1 MRNAK
6 LTIQPNKAKF
16 SASLLTSLVE
26 NFPKAKILVIGDF
39 ILDQFIWGDVSRI
52 SPEAPIPVVFV
63 EKKTF
68 MLGGAL
74 NVVNNIHS
82 LGAKVYPCGVVG
94 KDSYGQILLRELKKR
109 KIEIGGVVIDKE
121 RPTTLKTRI
130 IARHQQVVRVDE
142 EKTTPLSQNDF
153 CQFLDY
159 IKKKIREV
167 DLVLIEDYGKG
178 VIVPAL
184 LEEVIK
190 LSRLDD
196 KMITVD
202 PKEEHFSYYEGV
214 SAITPNYQEAL
225 KAVQSLCPRLR
236 KDNLE
241 DIGKKLLQRLK
252 CKAVLITLGEKGMC
266 LFEKGKISRIPT
278 VAQDVFDVSGAGD
291 TVIAVFSLALCAGA
305 TMQEAAHISNYA
317 AGIVVGKV
325 GISAV
330 TPEELKEKIGYKSEN
345 KELEA

>member
-1 MRNAK
+1 MN
-6 LTIQPNKAKF
+6 NKIISNF
-16 SASLLTSLVE
+16 S
-26 NFPKAKILVIGDF
+26 KAKILVIGDF

-52 SPEAPIPVVFV
+52 SPEAPIPVVSV
-63 EKKTF
+63 QKKTF

-74 NVVNNIHS
+74 NVVNNIYS
-82 LGAKVYPCGVVG
+82 LGAKVYPCGVIG
-94 KDSYGQILLRELKKR
+94 KDSHGQILLKELRKK
-109 KIEIGGVVIDKE
+109 KIEVGGVVIDKQ

-142 EKTTPLSQNDF
+142 EKTAPLGQNDF

-190 LSRLDD
+190 LTKLDD

-225 KAVQSLCPRLR
+225 RAVESLCPRGAG
-236 KDNLE
+236 KDNLAGRSTKN
-241 DIGKKLLQRLK
+241 IGRKILQRLK

-266 LFEKGKISRIPT
+266 LFEKRKVTRIPT

-305 TMQEAAHISNYA
+305 TMQQAAHISNYA

-330 TPEELKEKIGYKSEN
+330 TQEELKGRI
-345 KELEA
+345 

>member
-1 MRNAK
+1 MPKRTK
-6 LTIQPNKAKF
+6 L

-26 NFPKAKILVIGDF
+26 HFSKAKILVIGDF

-52 SPEAPIPVVFV
+52 SPEAPIPVVSV
-63 EKKTF
+63 NKKTF

-74 NVVNNIHS
+74 NVVNNIYS
-82 LGAKVYPCGVVG
+82 LGAKVYPCGVIG
-94 KDSYGQILLRELKKR
+94 KDSQGQILLKELRKK
-109 KIEIGGVVIDKE
+109 KIEMGGVVIDKQ
-121 RPTTLKTRI
+121 RPTTVKTRI

-142 EKTTPLSQNDF
+142 EKTAPLSQNDF
-153 CQFLDY
+153 CQFLGY

-214 SAITPNYQEAL
+214 NAITPNYQEAL
-225 KAVQSLCPRLR
+225 KAVESLCPQGTR

-241 DIGKKLLQRLK
+241 NIGRKLLQKLK

-266 LFEKGKISRIPT
+266 LFEKGKINHIPT
-278 VAQDVFDVSGAGD
+278 DIQDVFDVSGAGD

-305 TMQEAAHISNYA
+305 TMQQAAHISNYA

-330 TPEELKEKIGYKSEN
+330 THEELRRKMSN
-345 KELEA
+345 V